1 MNIQELK
8 LEKISDTLSVYQ
20 KDNVFSYGTD
30 AVLLANFV
38 KIICTSIKKML
49 Q

>member
-20 KDNVFSYGTD
+20 KENVFPD
-30 AVLLANFV
+30 
-38 KIICTSIKKML
+38 IL
-49 Q
+49 QMHTGQ